1 MAVDSIRESDDHPS
15 ICCLDGRFEEW
26 GTQNSNH
33 VAHGS
38 FFSIIEIGP
47 RDLKFWIKERRLQSF
62 HASQR
67 RTLCGDCGKKAEY
80 DSSAVV
86 GVRKEVGL
94 ASRPC
99 GQQAITGLGFVKRAR
114 IEEENRRMLRQQH
127 DFRRAADI
135 VTDALMVFE
144 EVEAIAVI
152 GSVAKSLWK
161 EVPRFSEFRR
171 AGIEVWHEC
180 KDLDLAVWISSQLR
194 LGALRRARDVALRKA
209 YESGKGPS
217 TANHQVEI
225 FLIEPGTDKY
235 LGRLCNFNEC
245 PKGKVD
251 CRVPGCGAVPFNKCV
266 DGFVPH
272 ADLLASASY
281 AMLYQRGAGRLRS
294 ALDLP
299 AAGEASGP
307 RRD

>member
-1 MAVDSIRESDDHPS
+1 LKRAEI
-15 ICCLDGRFEEW
+15 EE
-26 GTQNSNH
+26 QN
-33 VAHGS
+33 
-38 FFSIIEIGP
+38 
-47 RDLKFWIKERRLQSF
+47 RYLLRLQ
-62 HASQR
+62 
-67 RTLCGDCGKKAEY
+67 Y
-80 DSSAVV
+80 
-86 GVRKEVGL
+86 
-94 ASRPC
+94 
-99 GQQAITGLGFVKRAR
+99 
-114 IEEENRRMLRQQH
+114 

-135 VTDALMVFE
+135 VTDALMTFE

-161 EVPRFSEFRR
+161 EAPRFREFRR

-194 LGALRRARDVALRKA
+194 LSALRRARDSALRRG

-235 LGRLCNFNEC
+235 LGRLCNFSEC
-245 PKGKVD
+245 PKGKAE
-251 CRVPGCGAVPFNKCV
+251 CRVPGCGVVPFNKCV

-299 AAGEASGP
+299 GTDDASRP
-307 RRD
+307 HRD